1 MRDFGYLNLGDLK
14 SIAKYYRLDH
24 KSRVKRVELEALI
37 FLAEVQNGLE
47 IVEGYNAALELIQVG
62 EEDGLPTFDVSG
74 IDVSGSSP

>member
-1 MRDFGYLNLGDLK
+1 MRDLGYLNLSDLK
-14 SIAKYYRLDH
+14 SIAKYYRIDH
-24 KSRVKRVELEALI
+24 KSRIKRAELEALV
-37 FLAEVQNGLE
+37 FLAEVQNGLD